1 MMPYEGHM
9 QRREFI
15 TLLGGTA
22 ATWPLAARAQQ
33 RTMPVIG
40 FLSSTSPQVYALRLR
55 AFARGLK
62 EEGYIEGQNVAIEYR
77 WAGDQDDR
85 LPVLAAEL
93 VHRQVTV
100 IAAEGS
106 PSSLAAK
113 AATAT
118 IPIVFETASDPVTLG
133 LVASL
138 NRPGGNLT
146 GVTNLNVEVGQKRLE
161 LLRELLPAATNI
173 AVLVNPSA
181 PALTEQFIRNMRAA
195 APALGMQL
203 HVVQAS
209 TDHDLDTVFAALRAD
224 ALVVGPYSF
233 FTSHMEQLG
242 ALSLRHAVPAIFLYR
257 PFAAAGGLI
266 SYGANETET
275 YRLVGIYTGKILKGA
290 NPGDLPV
297 QRVTK
302 VELIINLKTAKALG
316 LAVPLALSG
325 RADELIE

>member
-1 MMPYEGHM
+1 MRFTRLG
-9 QRREFI
+9 RREFI
-15 TLLGGTA
+15 ALIGGAA
-22 ATWPLAARAQQ
+22 ATWPVAVQAQQ
-33 RTMPVIG
+33 PAMPVIG
-40 FLSSTSPQVYALRLR
+40 FLSSSPQAYAARLR
-55 AFARGLK
+55 AFAQGLK

-77 WAGDQDDR
+77 WAEDHDDR
-85 LPVLAAEL
+85 LPALAAEL
-93 VHRQVTV
+93 VHRPVTV
-100 IAAEGS
+100 IAAGGS
-106 PSSLAAK
+106 PSSVAAK

-161 LLRELLPAATNI
+161 LLREMLPAATTI

-181 PALTEQFIRNMRAA
+181 PAVTEQFLRGLQAA

-203 HVVQAS
+203 RVLNAS
-209 TDHDLDTVFAALRAD
+209 TERDFDAVFAALRAD
-224 ALVVGPYSF
+224 ALVIGPYLF
-233 FTSHMEQLG
+233 FNSRMEQLG
-242 ALSLRHAVPAIFLYR
+242 ALSLRHAVPAIFTYR
-257 PFAAAGGLI
+257 PFVAAGGLI
-266 SYGANETET
+266 SYGANEAES

-297 QRVTK
+297 QRSTK
-302 VELIINLKTAKALG
+302 VELMINLKTAKTLG
-316 LAVPLALSG
+316 IAVPLTLSG